1 MFPSN
6 CVFQEVLR
14 MIDNFSD
21 SNLENT
27 NDLTDILDTLALPN
41 VEKALRMGWFHELP
55 PALFVAFETVA
66 LTDFLGLIGE
76 SQWKG
81 IEDVCTGALRYK
93 PTPRQQ
99 EYLDKFEP
107 WFKKTYGGYEKTP
120 AGLVKCLIDLGLVV
134 KGQLNKEARLYIP
147 DVLPEPFSRIGI
159 KGDDS
164 PETGMKKRLSR
175 LRQANSEEPITVIH
189 AKRRNQS
196 GDVDGN
202 ANPATRVR
210 VMMDDLPEL
219 QRMLDLGWARH
230 LPVELAAMY
239 LIIAA
244 VSKGKCRGR
253 LMWNN
258 IKDLYS
264 QGRRAGPPYFPPP
277 MRKEVAKRFAEEY
290 GKPHRKSVRG
300 SVQDLIDLGLV
311 VKYQEEGEDVLMV
324 PEVLPSPDTRLNLS
338 PREKQFLEERKVYNA
353 MRDNKQLC

>member
-1 MFPSN
+1 
-6 CVFQEVLR
+6 

-21 SNLENT
+21 TDLENT
-27 NDLTDILDTLALPN
+27 DNLTDMLDTLALPV

-66 LTDFLGLIGE
+66 LTDFIGLTGE

-81 IEDVCTGALRYK
+81 IEDVCTGALRYI
-93 PTPRQQ
+93 PTQRQK
-99 EYLDKFEP
+99 EFLDKFEP
-107 WFKKTYGGYEKTP
+107 WFEETYGGYERTP

-134 KGQLNKEARLYIP
+134 KGRLNKDERLYIP
-147 DVLPEPFSRIGI
+147 DVLPEPFSRTWI

-164 PETGMKKRLSR
+164 AEGVMRKRLSR
-175 LRQANSEEPITVIH
+175 LRQANSEQPVTVIH
-189 AKRRNQS
+189 AKHRNQS
-196 GDVDGN
+196 GEVDKH

-210 VMMDDLPEL
+210 VLMDDLPEI

-230 LPVELAAMY
+230 LPFELSAMY

-244 VSKGKCRGR
+244 VSKGRCRGK

-277 MRKEVAKRFAEEY
+277 MKKEVAERFAEEN
-290 GKPHRKSVRG
+290 GKPHKKSVRG
-300 SVQDLIDLGLV
+300 AVQDLIDLGLV
-311 VKYQEEGEDVLMV
+311 VKYQEEGEDVLVV
-324 PEVLPSPDTRLNLS
+324 PEVLPSPDTRLNLG
-338 PREKQFLEERKVYNA
+338 PREKQFLEERKIHNA
-353 MRDNKQLC
+353 MRDNKKLC